1 MSSRLRQTLLLSL
14 EDEASVEVPVVE
26 TGADSLEGELAGVI
40 AADQEVVD
48 SDQAVEDLTDVQAT
62 LESLAITVE
71 QSLADG
77 GLTPREAAL
86 VEQVYQASAGR
97 VGLKSKVPSM
107 ESFGGSSDRERAT
120 RVTLEGFKE
129 SVQRIWQAI
138 LNVLKKWWI
147 QIDKFFYKVFNA
159 APKLMGRANA
169 LAKAA
174 SEHKEEMNVG
184 AKLKLSGLHAELA
197 GGNAVQAA
205 NDLRQVTA
213 DIFEKYS
220 KEMVEYGEK
229 CANYLKGVE
238 VEDDAKFDASAY
250 KIGEIAYPVPAS
262 CSVQANPSDYGA
274 QGQHKVKTT
283 KPLPGGKVLAVVYAD
298 VHEKY
303 HEESGVRAY
312 LGAMAAS
319 RATLAPAKGHEE
331 AKEGEHAPLSKEN
344 IVAMAKD
351 VSAIAQ
357 DVVVFQRGYNGT
369 KTVRGALETAGN
381 EYSKKDGSKL
391 TGERV
396 SLAAELPKLVNTA
409 GKNVD
414 AAQRALAGYVITT
427 GAALVQLG
435 EQSLKQHGGKK
446 EAPEAKPEEK
456 PAAAAA

>member
-14 EDEASVEVPVVE
+14 EDETSVEVPVVE

-48 SDQAVEDLTDVQAT
+48 TDQAVEDLTDVQAT

-129 SVQRIWQAI
+129 RVQQVWQAI
-138 LNVLKKWWI
+138 LNILKKWWI
-147 QIDKFFYKVFNA
+147 QIDKFFYSVFNA

-169 LAKAA
+169 LALAA
-174 SEHKEEMNVG
+174 SKHTDEVNVG
-184 AKLKLSGLHAELA
+184 AKLKLSGVHAELA

-205 NDLRQVTA
+205 NDLRAVTA

-220 KEMVEYGEK
+220 KEMISYGEA
-229 CANYLKGVE
+229 CASYLKGV
-238 VEDDAKFDASAY
+238 DAESDEKFDASAY
-250 KIGEIAYPVPAS
+250 KIGDIAYPVPSS
-262 CSVQANPSDYGA
+262 CSVTANPSDFGA
-274 QGQHKVKTT
+274 GGQHKVKTT

-298 VHEKY
+298 SKEKY
-303 HEESGVRAY
+303 QEESGVKAY
-312 LGAMAAS
+312 LAALAGSKATLVAS
-319 RATLAPAKGHEE
+319 RGHEE

-344 IVAMAKD
+344 IITMAKD
-351 VSAIAQ
+351 VAAIAQ
-357 DVVVFQRGYNGT
+357 DVVVFQRGYTGT
-369 KTVRGALETAGN
+369 KKVREALEAAGN

-396 SLAAELPKLVNTA
+396 SLAAELPKLVSTA
-409 GKNVD
+409 GKGVD
-414 AAQRALAGYVITT
+414 AAQRALAGYVIST
-427 GAALVQLG
+427 GAAMIQLG

-446 EAPEAKPEEK
+446 EAPAAKPAEAG
-456 PAAAAA
+456 AAA